1 MAREG
6 RLANRIAIVTGG
18 GRGLGKA
25 IALAYAEEGADLVL
39 VGRGQEELNRA
50 AEEIQALGR
59 KALAISADVTQI
71 DQVKSMVQAT
81 LSEFGKI
88 DILMNAAG
96 QRAVFPTTELTFE
109 DWQRVLNVNLTGS
122 FVCSQV
128 VGKEMIERGYGKII
142 MMGSMQAHSGA
153 PERAAYIA
161 SKTGLVG
168 LTRALGVEWAK
179 YGVNVNILSP
189 GYFRTDIIEHQ
200 IKIGQLNLEAIEK
213 RTPAGRI
220 GAMKDLTGPAI
231 FLASAE
237 SDFMCAQALI
247 IDGGWMAYGFLQM

>member
-1 MAREG
+1 MTSQG
-6 RLANRIAIVTGG
+6 RLAGRVAVVTGG

-25 IALAYAEEGADLVL
+25 IALAYAAEGADLVL
-39 VGRGQEELNRA
+39 VGRGQEELERA
-50 AEEIQALGR
+50 AQEVEAMGR
-59 KALAISADVTQI
+59 RALAVSANVAVPADV
-71 DQVKSMVQAT
+71 DRMVQTA
-81 LSEFGKI
+81 LDAFGKI
-88 DILMNAAG
+88 DVLMNAAG
-96 QRAVFPTTELTFE
+96 QRAVFPTAELTYE
-109 DWQRVLNVNLTGS
+109 DWQRVIDVNLTGS
-122 FVCSQV
+122 FLCSQA
-128 VGKEMIERGYGKII
+128 VGKTMIERGYGKII

-168 LTRALGVEWAK
+168 LTRALGVEWAR

-189 GYFRTDIIEHQ
+189 GYFRTEMIEYQ
-200 IKIGQLNLEAIEK
+200 IKIGQLNLKAIEQ

-220 GAMKDLTGPAI
+220 GEMKDLTGPAV

-237 SDFMCAQALI
+237 SDFMCGQALI

>member
-1 MAREG
+1 MAKEG
-6 RLANRIAIVTGG
+6 RLADRVAIVTGG

-25 IALAYAEEGADLVL
+25 IALAYAGEGADVVL
-39 VGRGQEELNRA
+39 VGRGQDEIDGA
-50 AEEIQALGR
+50 AEEVRAVGR
-59 KALAISADVTQI
+59 RALAVSADVTQVE
-71 DQVKSMVQAT
+71 QVENVVEDA
-81 LSEFGKI
+81 LREFGRI

-96 QRAVFPTTELTFE
+96 QRAVFPSTELRFE

-122 FVCSQV
+122 FICAQAA
-128 VGKEMIERGYGKII
+128 GRKMIERGYGKII

-161 SKTGLVG
+161 SKTGLLG

-179 YGVNVNILSP
+179 YGINVNILSP

-220 GAMKDLTGPAI
+220 GAMKDLTGPAV
-231 FLASAE
+231 FLASSE

>member
-25 IALAYAEEGADLVL
+25 IALAYAEEGTDLVL
-39 VGRGQEELNRA
+39 VGRGQEELDRA

>member
-1 MAREG
+1 MTSQG
-6 RLANRIAIVTGG
+6 RLSGRVAVVTGG

-25 IALAYAEEGADLVL
+25 IALAYAEEGADLVI
-39 VGRGQEELNRA
+39 VARGR
-50 AEEIQALGR
+50 EEIEQAVAEVEDLGR
-59 KALAISADVTQI
+59 KALGISADVTDLEDVKRMARSALDRFGRI
-71 DQVKSMVQAT
+71 DV
-81 LSEFGKI
+81 L
-88 DILMNAAG
+88 LNAAG
-96 QRAVFPTTELTFE
+96 QRAVFPSAELSFE
-109 DWQRVLNVNLTGS
+109 DWQRVINVNLSGS

-128 VGKEMIERGYGKII
+128 IGRTMIERGYGKII

-189 GYFRTDIIEHQ
+189 GYFRTA
-200 IKIGQLNLEAIEK
+200 AIERQFEIGELDLASIER
-213 RTPAGRI
+213 RTPARRI
-220 GAMKDLTGPAI
+220 GEMRDLTGPAI

-237 SDFMCAQALI
+237 SDFMCGQALI
-247 IDGGWMAYGFLQM
+247 IDGGWMAYGFL

>member
-1 MAREG
+1 MTREG

-25 IALAYAEEGADLVL
+25 IALAYAEEGTDLVL
-39 VGRGQEELNRA
+39 VGRGQEELDRA

>member
-6 RLANRIAIVTGG
+6 RLANRVAIVTGG

-39 VGRGQEELNRA
+39 VGRGMEELDQA
-50 AEEIQALGR
+50 AQEIRALGR
-59 KALAISADVTQI
+59 KALAATADVTQV
-71 DQVKSMVQAT
+71 DQVENMVQEA
-81 LSEFGKI
+81 LEAFGKI

-96 QRAVFPTTELTFE
+96 QRAVFPSAELTFE

-128 VGKEMIERGYGKII
+128 VGKQMIERGYGKII

-179 YGVNVNILSP
+179 RGVNVNILSP
-189 GYFRTDIIEHQ
+189 GYFRTDVIEYQ
-200 IKIGQLNLEAIEK
+200 IEIGQLNLEAIEK

-231 FLASAE
+231 FLASSE
-237 SDFMCAQALI
+237 SDFMCAQSLI

>member
-1 MAREG
+1 MTREG

>member
-71 DQVKSMVQAT
+71 DHVKSMVQAT

-200 IKIGQLNLEAIEK
+200 IKIGQLNLEA
-213 RTPAGRI
+213 
-220 GAMKDLTGPAI
+220 
-231 FLASAE
+231 
-237 SDFMCAQALI
+237 
-247 IDGGWMAYGFLQM
+247 

>member
-39 VGRGQEELNRA
+39 VGRGQEELDRA